1 MNIETI
7 EQQVAA
13 CRAEFDACESKLAN
27 LEAELA
33 ALKKPAEVKYRPAEW
48 PRDWNRAD
56 AEFCDDGGD
65 WIPAGP
71 LAGMAPDQFAEEFS
85 TWLAWN
91 SEDYE
96 EECEWFDKCRV
107 PILEGETPGYRE
119 PVLPGDRMAAAE
131 FSFDGVEWVDG
142 RLCSY
147 ACQDNRPWCDG
158 MRCYKFARIR
168 TGATE

>member
-1 MNIETI
+1 MTIETI
-7 EQQVAA
+7 EQQLSAT
-13 CRAEFDACESKLAN
+13 RDTLAK

-33 ALKKPAEVKYRPAEW
+33 ALKKPAEVKYRPAEF
-48 PRDWNRAD
+48 PRDWMRTEVGGEVIVGHCGDSVGYPWVLHNGMSVRAV
-56 AEFCDDGGD
+56 
-65 WIPAGP
+65 
-71 LAGMAPDQFAEEFS
+71 L
-85 TWLAWN
+85 
-91 SEDYE
+91 
-96 EECEWFDKCRV
+96 ECCV
-107 PILEGETPGYRE
+107 PIREGDEYRE